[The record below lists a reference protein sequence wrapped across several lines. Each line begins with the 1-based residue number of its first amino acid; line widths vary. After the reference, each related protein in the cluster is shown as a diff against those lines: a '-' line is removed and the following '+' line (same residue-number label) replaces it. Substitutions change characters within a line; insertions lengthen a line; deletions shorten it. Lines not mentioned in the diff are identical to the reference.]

1 MRRSP
6 DSDVTQ
12 LDDNND
18 DVTQQDDDN
27 DDVTQKDDDSDYA
40 NDVTRLQRMRPR
52 ADSKVIQLEDDDDD
66 DVDDKNFSEL

>member
-1 MRRSP
+1 MCSVDESELLEKMRRSP

-40 NDVTRLQRMRPR
+40 NDVTRL
-52 ADSKVIQLEDDDDD
+52 
-66 DVDDKNFSEL
+66 